1 MKLTK
6 KKLRGNKVS
15 HAKNRLARIFNPNNQ
30 SLKVWHNG
38 KLIRIAMS
46 TSMIQR
52 LKKDG
57 RVGEY
62 RLYKYAKVEK
72 KEKMQKPED
81 VKKIV
86 ETEMAKVRKTTKS
99 IKSSKKSQETMDI
112 SSIVGKK

>member
-15 HAKNRLARIFNPNNQ
+15 HAKNRLHRIFNPNNQ
-30 SLKVWHNG
+30 SIKVWCNG
-38 KLIRIAMS
+38 KLIRISMS

-57 RVGEY
+57 RIGKY
-62 RLYKYAKVEK
+62 RLFTYSKTGKA
-72 KEKMQKPED
+72 QKPAD
-81 VKKIV
+81 VAKIV
-86 ETEMAKVRKTTKS
+86 EKEIAKVQKTTKS
-99 IKSSKKSQETMDI
+99 LKTSKKSKETMDI